1 MGQAQGPPPHFSMG
15 ATSQAQQV
23 IQTTSSSTPSSGE
36 MKSSKSVGDIMAEIK
51 KEAEALEQMKIKCHR
66 RKNSQTPPPISSS
79 KNVMDDWIPWP
90 DLDGSASKPSPT
102 PSNKPSVNPLL
113 DLDSKSREIC
123 KQISEMGFSLDR
135 VAKGCKSFGDDRQKI
150 INYCL
155 VVDKLAN
162 NSSEKF
168 TVSEIE
174 YVVPIHS
181 LGMFLFTCYRVTQ
194 IKIG

>member
-113 DLDSKSREIC
+113 DLDSNLHSL
-123 KQISEMGFSLDR
+123 SFSTKNTCWY
-135 VAKGCKSFGDDRQKI
+135 VAKLVTTTHKKSLPCARMRGAGRGGARDEVR
-150 INYCL
+150 
-155 VVDKLAN
+155 A
-162 NSSEKF
+162 
-168 TVSEIE
+168 
-174 YVVPIHS
+174 
-181 LGMFLFTCYRVTQ
+181 
-194 IKIG
+194 